1 MKAKHKQSGISLME
15 QTMVIAA
22 VGLLIYLAMP
32 SAKHLFNTMH
42 TPAGTKAMISS
53 ALASA
58 RAIAAK
64 EQRYAG
70 IRFQH
75 AYYKDEPKE
84 SPLKMPQY
92 MIFIMYHP
100 PRELD
105 SQQTAANLFTAVE
118 GIEPIKLPENIGV
131 MDFYVNQ
138 DAYDRISDTELDSE
152 EGINDATTFSILFSP
167 AGKLIVRQ
175 VQTRNR
181 DGDVSDNDS
190 EDDIF
195 NTEDRVEDGF
205 AMFIQ
210 DYGLNTPSKN
220 ILEIE
225 KEPSRRAFIIYDR
238 NIFRSLDKDNR
249 YTDYIEDFVEEK
261 AGKSMVYINQYTGR
275 IIER

>member
-1 MKAKHKQSGISLME
+1 MKAKHRQSGLSLIE
-15 QTMVIAA
+15 QTVIIAA
-22 VGLLIYLAMP
+22 AGMLIYLAMP
-32 SAKHLFNTMH
+32 SAKNLFNTMH

-58 RAIAAK
+58 RIIAAK

-75 AYYKDEPKE
+75 AYYKDEPKQ

-92 MIFIMYHP
+92 LIFIIHDVAKTGLVDGY
-100 PRELD
+100 R
-105 SQQTAANLFTAVE
+105 AVE
-118 GIEPIKLPENIGV
+118 GIEPIKLPENIGI
-131 MDFYVNQ
+131 MDLYIEQ
-138 DAYDRISDTELDSE
+138 DSYEKIDNDNDLNTDLKL
-152 EGINDATTFSILFSP
+152 NDATTFSIVFSP
-167 AGKLIVRQ
+167 AGKLIVRD

-181 DGDVSDNDS
+181 DGADYDDDYS

-195 NTEDRVEDGF
+195 NIEQNVEDGF

-210 DYGLNTPSKN
+210 DDYPDLGLEQEPSK
-220 ILEIE
+220 
-225 KEPSRRAFIIYDR
+225 RAFIIYDR
-238 NIFRSLDKDNR
+238 NIFRSLDEDNR

-261 AGKSMVYINQYTGR
+261 AGKSMIYINQYTGR